1 MCVCAC
7 VQVSDTLKKFALKVT
22 TASVKE
28 RKEIFG
34 ELKQC
39 ITSKGG
45 FILVLICFGIVSDFC
60 LEEILTVDSFCFRLA
75 GACH

>member
-1 MCVCAC
+1 MCCYFHQNRQTYTPSNC
-7 VQVSDTLKKFALKVT
+7 FLFNFLFQVSDTLKKFALKVT

-39 ITSKGG
+39 TKGKG
-45 FILVLICFGIVSDFC
+45 EGDFC
-60 LEEILTVDSFCFRLA
+60 MIVFVVHLFSL
-75 GACH
+75 G